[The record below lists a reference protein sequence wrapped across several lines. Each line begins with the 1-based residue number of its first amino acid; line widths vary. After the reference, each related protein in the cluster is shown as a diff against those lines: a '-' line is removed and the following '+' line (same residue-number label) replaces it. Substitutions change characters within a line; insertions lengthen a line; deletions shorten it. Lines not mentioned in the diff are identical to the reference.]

1 MIFLIASGEKQ
12 QQQKKTFAIP
22 DLHWTKFATEWDGFK
37 IAKLSLQQ
45 TVGSKL
51 ST

>member
-1 MIFLIASGEKQ
+1 MIFLIASGEKTK
-12 QQQKKTFAIP
+12 QKKLAIP